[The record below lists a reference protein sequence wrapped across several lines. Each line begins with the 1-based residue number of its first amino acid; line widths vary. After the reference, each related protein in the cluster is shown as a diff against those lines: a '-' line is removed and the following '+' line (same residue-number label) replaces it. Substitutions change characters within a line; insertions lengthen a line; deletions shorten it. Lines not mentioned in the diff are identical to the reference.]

1 MKSTNEHYRFLLE
14 NLAGA
19 VVEVDTG
26 LNVAWASDSLE
37 DMLGK
42 PKRDFIGRSVVE
54 LALPEDRAGIGVVH
68 RAGKTGDTIVTRAR
82 LNRTDK
88 EVWVEIVS
96 EPMLTPEGLSG
107 VALLRDVTDEV
118 HAAASRDNA
127 QQSLS
132 TLVEHSS
139 DVVVRLDAAGHLVWA
154 SPSFEAE
161 FGTPPEKAV
170 GALVTDLVAP
180 SDRFRV
186 DALLKG
192 SDAGFSDRPSEFRV
206 QGPDGEPR
214 WLQAKISRP
223 ISQGGDRFERLLLLR
238 NVTDEVATRE
248 QVEAS
253 ERRFRRVMHNSA
265 TGMAIL
271 AADGTVLEMN
281 EALANM
287 LDVPAGTTYQLT
299 SQLLDASAESDEF
312 AQGLREVA
320 RGEREQV
327 QGFVNLTGTDNRPR
341 RLHVSLAI
349 VEHSD
354 PAHRTFVA
362 QVIDMTAEREAQQA
376 AEYEATHDALTGLTN
391 RRVLMERLQQGL
403 DDHAGCALLYCDV
416 DNMKLI
422 NDGLG
427 HHAGD
432 MALQTLASRMK
443 DVARHDDLVTRVGG
457 DEFVMM
463 FSGGTDAAGWAAIAD
478 RMVEEASRP
487 MTIEGEEF
495 SLTVSAGL
503 AMSEPDDSIVKLMQR
518 ADAALYEAKRKG
530 RNRWVAFT
538 DHLRKTAGNTLKV
551 REDLKRA
558 LVAGEFVVHYQ
569 PIVALARG
577 AVIAHEALVR
587 WNHPM
592 DGLRY
597 PATFLEVAE
606 QSGLIREIDQV
617 VFDIVLEDLAAG
629 RIDTPVSVNLSAVHI
644 SDVAA
649 MDRIHESLDTHQLL
663 RHRIWIEVT
672 ETALPGLVEDALEQ
686 LARLDAAGVRL
697 VLDDFGTGFAS
708 LFYLAK
714 APISVIKIDQSLTQ
728 ADSMNGKASGLLGW
742 IRTLGT
748 NLGIMVIA
756 EGIETAEQLAWLR
769 EQGIDYGQGWALG
782 YPESVADVPA

>member
-1 MKSTNEHYRFLLE
+1 MKLTNEHYRFLLE
-14 NLAGA
+14 HLAGA
-19 VVEVDTG
+19 VIEVDTG
-26 LNVAWASDSLE
+26 LNVSWASDSLE

-42 PKRDFIGRSVVE
+42 PKSEVIGRSVVE
-54 LALPEDRAGIGVVH
+54 LALPDDRAGIGVVH
-68 RAGKTGDTIVTRAR
+68 RAAKSGDTVVTRAR

-118 HAAASRDNA
+118 HAAASRDDA
-127 QQSLS
+127 QQSLAS
-132 TLVEHSS
+132 LVEHSS
-139 DVVVRLDAAGHLVWA
+139 DVVVRLDADGHLVWA

-161 FGTPPEKAV
+161 FGTPPDEAV
-170 GALVTDLVAP
+170 GALVTDLVSP
-180 SDRFRV
+180 EDRYRV

-192 SDAGFSDRPSEFRV
+192 TDAGFSDRPSEFRV
-206 QGPDGEPR
+206 QGPDGER

-223 ISQGGDRFERLLLLR
+223 ISQGGDRYERLLLLR
-238 NVTDEVATRE
+238 NVTEEVTSRDR
-248 QVEAS
+248 VEAS

-281 EALANM
+281 DALGHM
-287 LDVPAGTTYQLT
+287 LDLPASTTVQLT
-299 SQLLDASAESDEF
+299 STLLGATPESEEF
-312 AQGLREVA
+312 AVGLRDVA
-320 RGEREQV
+320 RGDREQV
-327 QGFVNLTGTDNRPR
+327 QGFINLTGTDNRPR
-341 RLHVSLAI
+341 RMHVSLAV

-391 RRVLMERLQQGL
+391 RRVLMDRLQQGL

-432 MALQTLASRMK
+432 IALQTLASRMK

-478 RMVEEASRP
+478 RMIEEASRP
-487 MTIEGEEF
+487 MTIDGEEF
-495 SLTVSAGL
+495 SLSISAGL

-538 DHLRKTAGNTLKV
+538 DHMRKAAGNSLKV

-587 WNHPM
+587 WNHPI
-592 DGLRY
+592 DGTRY
-597 PATFLEVAE
+597 PDTFLEVAE
-606 QSGLIREIDQV
+606 QSGLIRDIDQC
-617 VFDIVLEDLAAG
+617 VFDIVLEDLASG

-644 SDVAA
+644 SDAKA
-649 MDRIHESLDTHQLL
+649 MDRIHDSLDSHQLL

-672 ETALPGLVEDALEQ
+672 ETALPGLVDEALTQ
-686 LARLDAAGVRL
+686 LVRLDAAGVRL

-728 ADSMNGKASGLLGW
+728 ANSMNGKASGLLGW
-742 IRTLGT
+742 IRSLGT

-756 EGIETAEQLAWLR
+756 EGIETQSQLAWLR

-782 YPESVADVPA
+782 YPEAVEDMPA